1 MLVRQS
7 WETNSGTLLRQ
18 VNKWITSCQVLK
30 LRVGLSRLH
39 WIIHSFLHKTPAWPE
54 QFPKLMLQPP
64 EGWGWVRG
72 TTSESEPLIFSI
84 TPILGAC
91 SRAGS
96 PDHMSLLKLT
106 WREDSA
112 PTVLCACPQLQ
123 HWASGWWW
131 VSVTC
136 SWKDPRPHS
145 CRKPP
150 EEPLKQVWKT
160 QAKSWGRGVNRCQ
173 KTYFYVSRWTWT
185 LGYYGL
191 SECRMPALLCKLSLM
206 TSNASLLRWIPSITF
221 F

>member
-1 MLVRQS
+1 M
-7 WETNSGTLLRQ
+7 
-18 VNKWITSCQVLK
+18 LK
-30 LRVGLSRLH
+30 LRVKQTLLN
-39 WIIHSFLHKTPAWPE
+39 HSFLHSFTKHQPDLSSS
-54 QFPKLMLQPP
+54 PKLMLQPP

-112 PTVLCACPQLQ
+112 PTALCACPQLQ

-136 SWKDPRPHS
+136 SWKDPRPRS

-160 QAKSWGRGVNRCQ
+160 HAKSWGRGVNLCHELGPE
-173 KTYFYVSRWTWT
+173 TYFYASRWTWT
-185 LGYYGL
+185 VGYYGL
-191 SECRMPALLCKLSLM
+191 SECRMPALLCKLC
-206 TSNASLLRWIPSITF
+206 NDE
-221 F
+221 